1 MKHFFTLMGA
11 CCTALCMMTA
21 CGGHHHDDH
30 NHEGH
35 NHEAHVGHDHSH
47 EAVHNHDEHNHHD
60 GHNHEAHTGH
70 THTATVHNHDE
81 HNRSHEGH
89 DHSHEGHSHSHE
101 GTHDHSHEDGHAA
114 GEIVIA
120 PEQARAAGI
129 VAEVIQP
136 KAFRQVIPVSGEIL
150 PAQGEEQTVVA
161 NVAGVVRFNRPLVDG
176 VQVGKGSALLTIS
189 SNNMADGNPVE
200 RARIAYEAA
209 RQEYERASKLLDSKI
224 VSEKEFVRI
233 KEAYDNARLTYEA
246 LKADRPD
253 DGGVKVEAPT
263 AGYLKNCLVKE
274 GDYVSVG
281 QPLLTITRDNRLY
294 LRADVPERH
303 YAALRHIGSANFRTS
318 YNDKVY
324 ALDELNGRLLS
335 YGRTAGE
342 QSFYMPMT
350 FEMDGREELIPG
362 SFVEVW
368 LLSDEMPDVLSV
380 PHSALTEEQGI
391 YFAYVQLDE
400 ECYERRE
407 VHLGVDNGREVQLLH
422 GIHAGERVVM
432 QGAYHVRLASV
443 SKAIPGHSHE
453 H

>member
-1 MKHFFTLMGA
+1 MNHFFKLMGA
-11 CCTALCMMTA
+11 CCTALCLMTA
-21 CGGHHHDDH
+21 CGGHHHDEHD
-30 NHEGH
+30 HEGH
-35 NHEAHVGHDHSH
+35 NHEAHAGHIH
-47 EAVHNHDEHNHHD
+47 EATHNHDEHNHEDHNHETHAGHTHATAHSHEEYHSHAEAAHD
-60 GHNHEAHTGH
+60 GHVH
-70 THTATVHNHDE
+70 THD
-81 HNRSHEGH
+81 GH
-89 DHSHEGHSHSHE
+89 DYAHE
-101 GTHDHSHEDGHAA
+101 GTHDHAHEGGHA
-114 GEIVIA
+114 GEIVIT
-120 PEQARAAGI
+120 PEQAKAAGI
-129 VAEVIQP
+129 VSEVIRP
-136 KAFRQVIPVSGEIL
+136 KAFRQVIAVSGEIL

-161 NVAGVVRFNRPLVDG
+161 NVAGIVDFNRPLVDG
-176 VQVGKGSALLTIS
+176 VQIGKGSALLTIS
-189 SNNMADGNPVE
+189 SHNMADGNPVE

-209 RQEYERASKLLDSKI
+209 RQEYERASKLVESKI

-233 KEAYDNARLTYEA
+233 REAYDNARLTYEA
-246 LKADRPD
+246 LKADRPNNE
-253 DGGVKVEAPT
+253 GVKVEAPT
-263 AGYLKNCLVKE
+263 AGYLKNCLVKP

-303 YAALRHIGSANFRTS
+303 YAALSRIGSANFRTS

-324 ALDELNGRLLS
+324 TLDELNGRLLS

-362 SFVEVW
+362 SYVEVW
-368 LLSDEMPDVLSV
+368 LLSDEMPDVLTL
-380 PHSALTEEQGI
+380 PHSALTEEQGV
-391 YFAYVQLDE
+391 YFAYVQLDD

-407 VHLGVDNGREVQLLH
+407 VRLGADNGREVQLLH

>member
-1 MKHFFTLMGA
+1 MKHLFTLMGA

-21 CGGHHHDDH
+21 CGGHNHDEHD
-30 NHEGH
+30 HEGH
-35 NHEAHVGHDHSH
+35 NHESHAGHSH
-47 EAVHNHDEHNHHD
+47 EVVHNHDEHNHND
-60 GHNHEAHTGH
+60 AHNHESHAEHSGA
-70 THTATVHNHDE
+70 ATEHNHE
-81 HNRSHEGH
+81 
-89 DHSHEGHSHSHE
+89 
-101 GTHDHSHEDGHAA
+101 HEDGHAV

-129 VAEVIQP
+129 VAEVIHP

-161 NVAGVVRFNRPLVDG
+161 NVAGVVRFSRPLIDG

-189 SNNMADGNPVE
+189 SHNMADGNPVE

-209 RQEYERASKLLDSKI
+209 RQEYERASRLVESKI

-303 YAALRHIGSANFRTS
+303 YVALRRIGSANFRTS

-342 QSFYMPMT
+342 QSFYMPLT
-350 FEMDGREELIPG
+350 FEMDGCEELVPG
-362 SFVEVW
+362 SYVEVW
-368 LLSDEMPDVLSV
+368 LLSEEMPDVLSV
-380 PHSALTEEQGI
+380 PHSALTEEQGV
-391 YFAYVQLDE
+391 YFAYVQLDD

-407 VHLGVDNGREVQLLH
+407 VHLGADNGREVQLLH

-432 QGAYHVRLASV
+432 EGAYHVRLASV